1 MLRNRVVT
9 QCARLALVYEC
20 LRENELIKQKNKRAD
35 NKTGVTPK
43 KALPNGEA

>member
-1 MLRNRVVT
+1 MDL
-9 QCARLALVYEC
+9 
-20 LRENELIKQKNKRAD
+20 KNKFNYKRAD